1 MRTVLLTF
9 LTAILALGTVPAL
22 ADGPGE
28 IAFDED
34 SFEVIEEG
42 GMAVIVVERSRG
54 EDGDVSI
61 DYSTSDGTATEGSDY
76 TGASGTLSWSHNDG
90 SDRTFTVPILDDA
103 EAEGTETVVLTL
115 SNPTGGAI
123 IRSGRGSS
131 TIRILASD
139 GGAGGPGGGDD
150 NPGNDDN
157 PGGGNGDDRAGR
169 IKFDQRNFV
178 TTEGAGVAVISVE
191 RSRGEDG
198 AVSVDYS
205 TQDGSALAGTD
216 YQAVSGTLN
225 WGPGDGSRRTFQVPI
240 VNDAAGESA
249 EHFRLALSNAT
260 GGAVVDM
267 ARGSARVTIVDNDQ
281 GDGVP
286 PGNDDRPG
294 TLKFDE
300 RGYQVIEGTQTM
312 AVISVE
318 RSRGAR
324 GMVSVDYATVNATA
338 MAGEDYTGA
347 TGTLTWPDGDRSL
360 KTFEVPI
367 LDDDLEEGNE
377 TVELVL
383 SNATGGANV
392 DPARGDSQL
401 TILDNDGSTAACLED
416 DDTLC
421 LEDDRFQVEVVWRT
435 QDGNS
440 GRGGVSPSSGRSG
453 LVWFFSPDNTELL
466 VKVLDACVEPFNH
479 YWVFF
484 AATTNVDFTVTVTDT
499 ATGVVKEY
507 SNPLGQAAAPVQD
520 TVSFDTCP

>member
-1 MRTVLLTF
+1 MRTTLF
-9 LTAILALGTVPAL
+9 LTCLLLISALAAAPAV

-42 GMAVIVVERSRG
+42 GMAVITVERSRG
-54 EDGDVSI
+54 EDGAVSI
-61 DYSTSDGTATEGSDY
+61 DYATADGTAVDGADY
-76 TGASGTLSWSHNDG
+76 SGVSGTLSWDDGDG

-103 EAEGTETVVLTL
+103 EAEGVETVQLSL
-115 SNPTGGAI
+115 SNPTGGAV
-123 IRSGRGSS
+123 IRAGRGSS

-139 GGAGGPGGGDD
+139 GGAGGPGDD
-150 NPGNDDN
+150 NPNNDDN

-198 AVSVDYS
+198 EVSVEYS
-205 TQDGSALAGTD
+205 TEDDSALAGED
-216 YQAVSGTLN
+216 YEAVSGVLT
-225 WGPGDGSRRTFQVPI
+225 WAAGDGSRKTFQVPI
-240 VNDAAGESA
+240 FNDAVTEPA
-249 EHFRLALSNAT
+249 EHLRLTLSNPT
-260 GGAVVDM
+260 GGAVLDP
-267 ARGSARVTIVDNDQ
+267 ARGSARLTIVDNDQ
-281 GDGVP
+281 GDNPP
-286 PGNDDRPG
+286 PGNPDRPG

-300 RGYQVIEGTQTM
+300 RGYQVIEGEQTM

-318 RSRGAR
+318 RSRGAG
-324 GMVSVDYATVNATA
+324 GMVSVDYATVDATA
-338 MAGEDYTGA
+338 VDGEDYTGA
-347 TGTLTWPDGDRSL
+347 TGTLTWDDGDRSL

-392 DPARGDSQL
+392 DPARGGSQL

-435 QDGNS
+435 GDGNT
-440 GRGGVSPSSGRSG
+440 GTGGTIPSTGNSG
-453 LVWFFSPDNTELL
+453 LVWFFSPDNAELL
-466 VKVLDACVEPFNH
+466 IKVLDACVEPFDR

-507 SNPLGQAAAPVQD
+507 TNPLGQAADPVQD